1 MHTALRRS
9 APLLAALLLIGACG
23 ESPTAPTAP
32 VAPPPT
38 QVEAP
43 LPPQAPAG
51 LILRGA
57 VVGDRGC
64 YLTVEGGEDGELLA
78 IPELCPGGPD
88 DATRYIGQRVTLT
101 TERATVSAAE
111 CQGDPE
117 CGETEQVEVVR
128 AVRPVG
134 G

>member
-1 MHTALRRS
+1 MHQTLRRP
-9 APLLAALLLIGACG
+9 APLLAALLLLGACG
-23 ESPTAPTAP
+23 ESPTAP
-32 VAPPPT
+32 PPPIPPT
-38 QVEAP
+38 PAPVEAP
-43 LPPQAPAG
+43 LPAAAPAG

-57 VVGDRGC
+57 VAGDRGC

-88 DATRYIGQRVTLT
+88 DATRYIGQRVSLT
-101 TERATVSAAE
+101 TERATVAAAE

-128 AVRPVG
+128 VVRPAG
-134 G
+134 D